1 MKQSCAFSPE
11 FGAFMLDYPQLGS
24 QTPLIEAPGIGDV
37 AAVEPALSSYLLIT
51 MFGGSKTSSRLVWI
65 IFLYASNFNFYELLR
80 DHFYHLVFQWNKNYS
95 VTMSL

>member
-24 QTPLIEAPGIGDV
+24 QAALIEAPGTGDL

-65 IFLYASNFNFYELLR
+65 IFLYAFNFNFHERLR
-80 DHFYHLVFQWNKNYS
+80 YHAIIWFFNGIKNIQ
-95 VTMSL
+95 